1 MSPEKG
7 AAEAIEVARAAGV
20 PLRMAAKCR
29 EPEEREYFEREV
41 RPRLGPDVEWL
52 GELDG
57 PRKHALLAG
66 ARALVFPIDWSE
78 PFGMVMVEAMAC
90 GTPVIATRRG
100 SVPEVVE
107 EGVTGFVRD
116 DLRGLVE
123 AVGRLDGFDRLRCR
137 RTVAER
143 FSLER
148 MIASYER
155 LARAAVMRGP
165 ASRAGRET
173 S

>member
-1 MSPEKG
+1 M
-7 AAEAIEVARAAGV
+7 
-20 PLRMAAKCR
+20 PLRIAAKCR
-29 EPEEREYFEREV
+29 EPVERDYFRREV

-52 GELDG
+52 GELDAR
-57 PRKHALLAG
+57 RKHALLAG
-66 ARALVFPIDWSE
+66 ARGLIFPIDWSE

-90 GTPVIATRRG
+90 GTPVLATRRG

-116 DLRGLVE
+116 DVAGLVE
-123 AVGRLDGFDRLRCR
+123 AVGRLPRFDRLRCR

-148 MIASYER
+148 MISSYER
-155 LARAAVMRGP
+155 LARAAVLRGP
-165 ASRAGRET
+165 ASRVGEA